1 MEVPV
6 EFCLR
11 QISSGNV
18 SEQCGFHG
26 GKTRQ
31 KGLSVYFPFRTIE
44 LMHIYIEGWMETV
57 WAA

>member
-26 GKTRQ
+26 KRRQ
-31 KGLSVYFPFRTIE
+31 KCLCVYFPFRTIE
-44 LMHIYIEGWMETV
+44 LMHIYTEGWMETGQ
-57 WAA
+57 AA